1 MTRAP
6 FMNDPVDTRET
17 MLQQGR
23 ALRALARSILRSAD
37 DADDVVQDAFATALS
52 SGHEPQR
59 PGWWVRVVQNLARR
73 RLRDRARRDRRH
85 QQHAQLG
92 GEPSA
97 APDDVVAQVETHR
110 LVADTVLQLG
120 EPYRSALVLR
130 FWHDLP
136 PRAIAQ
142 RLGLPV
148 ATVKT
153 HLQRG
158 LVELRRRLDAKR
170 SRRDWS
176 FALVPIAWPQLAV
189 GAAGG
194 TSIVAWLHALWM
206 LMNAKLIAGAVA
218 AVVVLG
224 MVVWQPW
231 LTPLAGPAEAERDAV
246 EAVAAASAERPA
258 RGAASSDGGA
268 ATSDD
273 DTVAVERRAA
283 AAVERTCMVVG
294 RIVLPGGVPAAP
306 GRVRF
311 VDRFERQAELAAAT
325 ADDGTFAVAVPR
337 GSSWLRYSW
346 ALADAPGFA
355 VRQLALD
362 SDVNDRIVDDRL
374 DLGTFELERGVAVAG
389 RVVEADGSPLRQR
402 VRLLAWDPGYSG
414 SWPAMNEGRT
424 VGFVDPDGTFALDER
439 WSANAS
445 GRWLLC
451 AVGPS
456 GVGWTELAFAAG
468 QELLDPAEIRLL
480 AGGGVDVRVVDGDGE
495 PLGGVEVFAVPYFA
509 PIGLEPMWPA
519 STASYGLAARGEVA
533 TLLLRSTDVDGRAS
547 FRNLP
552 RRDDER
558 VREANRS
565 KNLKRAMI
573 VVARKQGLITAIAEC
588 DPAADAATMVEL
600 RLLAQRRVTVF
611 GRVMTGDGAA
621 VPGVRVRY
629 NGREGEAVSD
639 AAGRFELAATEQS
652 RNDVWFL
659 LEGDDVPLRHERVAL
674 PPEGERVEHD
684 FVVEL
689 RSPVHGR
696 VIDQFGEPV
705 AGVELSL
712 GRDGGTFYS
721 SVPERTGD
729 DGVFAFPDALPSHD
743 LLWIRAPEPKTG
755 WRPLHRQQVTQRDG
769 EVVQLHRLPGPFVDL
784 TLQVVDGQSGA
795 LLSPSEVDLFPLH
808 GTSRDYGVALQ
819 PTLALGAVS
828 APGLRVGRYR
838 AIVRTGDGHTA
849 MHDFELP
856 ATAPQ
861 HTERVELWPT
871 TAAVFTVDVGAVPA
885 AQLAALDGE
894 TVLASLDGPGDLHSY
909 LVDDDGKPL
918 GYTPNTGVV
927 QIGGKLSFR
936 LEGVPCNALLQ
947 LRLVGKPLCGEA
959 WFSVAPGDVAQVVVK
974 AQPFGDVVVV
984 GAFAARPGTLEFDL
998 RDGDAWRPFLVR
1010 NNHVDAR
1017 GEDASHYRC
1026 AVGEHRFRARLWPWA
1041 DGQVDERTGTF
1052 VVRAGETTT
1061 VTLD

>member
-1 MTRAP
+1 
-6 FMNDPVDTRET
+6 MNDPADTPET

-73 RLRDRARRDRRH
+73 RLRDRARQQRRH
-85 QQHAQLG
+85 DQHAQLG

-120 EPYRSALVLR
+120 EPYRTALVLR

-158 LVELRRRLDAKR
+158 IAELRRRLDARR
-170 SRRDWS
+170 SRRDWVL
-176 FALVPIAWPQLAV
+176 ALAPIAWPQLAV

-194 TSIVAWLHALWM
+194 TSFAACLHALWM

-224 MVVWQPW
+224 LLVWQPW
-231 LTPLAGPAEAERDAV
+231 GAPLPAPATAAVADGATAPASSGGSGAGAAAAPMAGE
-246 EAVAAASAERPA
+246 VAAA
-258 RGAASSDGGA
+258 GGDA
-268 ATSDD
+268 P
-273 DTVAVERRAA
+273 VERTAA
-283 AAVERTCMVVG
+283 PADERTCMVVG
-294 RIVLPGGVPAAP
+294 RIVLPGGVPASP

-337 GSSWLRYSW
+337 GTSWLRFTW

-362 SDVNDRIVDDRL
+362 SDVNDRIADDRL
-374 DLGTFELERGVAVAG
+374 DLGTFVLERGVAVSG
-389 RVVEADGSPLRQR
+389 RVVEADGSPLRER

-414 SWPAMNEGRT
+414 SWPAMAEGRT
-424 VGFVDPDGTFALDER
+424 VGFVDPDGAFVLDDR

-445 GRWLLC
+445 GSWVLC

-456 GVGWTELAFAAG
+456 GVGWADLAFAAG
-468 QELLDPAEIRLL
+468 QELLDPVQIRLL
-480 AGGGVDVRVVDGDGE
+480 TGGGVDVRVVDSDGA
-495 PLGGVEVFAVPYFA
+495 PLGGVEVVAIPHFA
-509 PIGLEPMWPA
+509 PIGLEPMWQ
-519 STASYGLAARGEVA
+519 ASYARNGLTARGEVA
-533 TLLLRSTDVDGRAS
+533 SLLARRTDVDGRAS

-558 VREANRS
+558 VRDANRS
-565 KNLKRAMI
+565 NNLGPAMI
-573 VVARKQGLITAIAEC
+573 CVARKAGLVTAIADC

-600 RLLAQRRVTVF
+600 TLLRQRRVAVF
-611 GRVMTGDGAA
+611 GRVTTGDGVA

-652 RNDVWFL
+652 RNDVWLL
-659 LEGDDVPLRHERVAL
+659 LEGEDVPLRHERVEL
-674 PPEGERVEHD
+674 PPEGDRVEHD

-729 DGVFAFPDALPSHD
+729 DGVFAFPDAVPSHD
-743 LLWIRAPEPKTG
+743 LLWIRAPEPQTG
-755 WRPLHRQQVTQRDG
+755 WRPLHQQQVTQRDG
-769 EVVQLHRLPGPFVDL
+769 EVVRLHRLPGPFVDL
-784 TLQVVDGQSGA
+784 TLQVVDGESGA
-795 LLSPSEVDLFPLH
+795 ALSPSEVDLFPLH
-808 GTSRDYGVALQ
+808 GSSRDYGVVLH
-819 PTLALGAVS
+819 PSLALGAVT
-828 APGLRVGRYR
+828 APALRIGRYR

-856 ATAPQ
+856 AAAPQ

-871 TAAVFTVDVGAVPA
+871 TSAVFTVDLGAVPA
-885 AQLAALDGE
+885 VQLAALDGE

-918 GYTPNTGVV
+918 GHTPNTGSVH
-927 QIGGKLSFR
+927 IGGKLSFR
-936 LEGVPCNALLQ
+936 LEGVPCNAP
-947 LRLVGKPLCGEA
+947 LRLRLLGKPLCGES
-959 WFSVAPGDVAQVVVK
+959 WFSVAPGEVAQVVVK

-998 RDGDAWRPFLVR
+998 RDGGAWRAFLVR
-1010 NNHVDAR
+1010 NNHGEAR
-1017 GEDASHYRC
+1017 GEDASHHRC
-1026 AVGEHRFRARLWPWA
+1026 AVGEHRFRARLWPA
-1041 DGQVDERTGTF
+1041 DGGEVVERTGTF
-1052 VVRAGETTT
+1052 VVRADETTT